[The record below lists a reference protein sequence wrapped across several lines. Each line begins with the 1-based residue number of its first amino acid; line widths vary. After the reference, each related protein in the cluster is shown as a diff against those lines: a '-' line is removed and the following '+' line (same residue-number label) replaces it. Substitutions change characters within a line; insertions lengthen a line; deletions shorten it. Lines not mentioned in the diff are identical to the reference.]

1 MQAIEFQT
9 ILHNGIVTIPPDYAA
24 QWEGKTIRVI
34 VLDEA
39 APIPANEANPLQG
52 SVTDE
57 GDRLAVIDE
66 PIAPNSLLSRLK
78 QIKITAPSDFSENLD
93 AYLNGEKNV

>member
-1 MQAIEFQT
+1 MQAIEFKT
-9 ILHNGIVTIPPDYAA
+9 TLYNGTVTIPPEYSA

-34 VLDEA
+34 VLDDD
-39 APIPANEANPLQG
+39 APIPATEANPLKG

-57 GDRLAVIDE
+57 GDLISPIDQPE
-66 PIAPNSLLSRLK
+66 TSSLFSRLK
-78 QIKITAPSDFSENLD
+78 QIKISAPPDFSENLD